1 MAGFG
6 TFAAAFRALHAVEV
20 VVFAAFG
27 GTLFAGLD
35 LCAFYRPFDT
45 APHHVD
51 SLLFEAGVETILAC
65 GLTFVDAI

>member
-35 LCAFYRPFDT
+35 TDAGLFFQKILNAIQLAFKKKRFRQIDGIVSKP
-45 APHHVD
+45 
-51 SLLFEAGVETILAC
+51 
-65 GLTFVDAI
+65 